1 MPLKPVRG
9 EHLVPV
15 IADPAAGPAIP
26 AAARQT
32 HRAGVGRCEER
43 LRRGGTPVD
52 QQPAARAVGQAKP
65 PDVHGLGVTCADDVS
80 QAQVQTETTQDAQP
94 SGQPVDLDV
103 PVHRLLAYA
112 ARRLALGIEAAGQIG
127 DRLLKAL
134 RDGREVLLVAGD
146 QRRVGLGGKAAGKV
160 KRAGT
165 QRVHVISSNLRSR
178 AATRVCRF
186 SCAGRQPHTHLATP
200 NFRRFWPRPAIMRH
214 DPGLAASPPVRY
226 TLKVEGCRYSPSPH
240 CPPWTDNLLAK
251 RRRYLAASL
260 PSPAVAAR
268 WAARA

>member
-65 PDVHGLGVTCADDVS
+65 PDVHGLGVACADDMS

-94 SGQPVDLDV
+94 SGQPVDLHV

-112 ARRLALGIEAAGQIG
+112 AGRLALGIEAAGQIG

-160 KRAGT
+160 KRAGS

-178 AATRVCRF
+178 AATRLGSF

-200 NFRRFWPRPAIMRH
+200 SSADSGPGQRLCGTTRVLPQAPRCAI
-214 DPGLAASPPVRY
+214 
-226 TLKVEGCRYSPSPH
+226 C
-240 CPPWTDNLLAK
+240 
-251 RRRYLAASL
+251 
-260 PSPAVAAR
+260 
-268 WAARA
+268 